1 MNILIS
7 VCEVFLKPAKIMLFS
22 LAKYHD
28 DLNIYLL
35 YSSLSEESIHEFRVY
50 LEDKCHAT
58 LYPIQA
64 FGYFENIP
72 LSEQYSKPE
81 IYFRLLAPYILPES
95 IDRILYL
102 DADIIINGS
111 LHELYEQDFEG
122 AYAAVI
128 KDRFD
133 FCDEVVLQKK
143 KLGMIDSDVYFNSGV
158 MLMNLSVF
166 RENIKLNDI
175 MDFIEEHRDKL
186 FYFDQDIL
194 NCLLLEHKKLC
205 DLQYNFQAYPFEKLD
220 LFEIIKTT
228 TVLHYTDQPKPW
240 NPEYSGTLEYLYW
253 SNALKAGFV
262 QEYLEYWEEKLHH
275 GRGVKK

>member
-1 MNILIS
+1 M
-7 VCEVFLKPAKIMLFS
+7 
-22 LAKYHD
+22 
-28 DLNIYLL
+28 
-35 YSSLSEESIHEFRVY
+35 
-50 LEDKCHAT
+50 
-58 LYPIQA
+58 
-64 FGYFENIP
+64 
-72 LSEQYSKPE
+72 
-81 IYFRLLAPYILPES
+81 APYILPES

-133 FCDEVVLQKK
+133 FCDEVVLQKQ

-175 MDFIEEHRDKL
+175 MEFIEEHRDKL

-220 LFEIIKTT
+220 LF
-228 TVLHYTDQPKPW
+228 
-240 NPEYSGTLEYLYW
+240 
-253 SNALKAGFV
+253 KAGFV
-262 QEYLEYWEEKLHH
+262 QEYLEYWEEKLHQT
-275 GRGVKK
+275 GAEGL